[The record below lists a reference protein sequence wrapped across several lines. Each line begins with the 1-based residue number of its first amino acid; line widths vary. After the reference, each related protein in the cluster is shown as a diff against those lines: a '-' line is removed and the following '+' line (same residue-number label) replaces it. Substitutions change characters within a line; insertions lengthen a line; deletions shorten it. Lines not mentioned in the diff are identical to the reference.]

1 MSRGLAAGIFA
12 AGLAAQAAVARAAV
26 TVGQP
31 VPEFSVSTVEGQRV
45 DLSDLRGK
53 RVLVFMWASW

>member
-1 MSRGLAAGIFA
+1 MAAAPAFA
-12 AGLAAQAAVARAAV
+12 GV

-31 VPEFSVSTVEGQRV
+31 VPDFSITTVEGQRV
-45 DLSDLRGK
+45 DISDLRGK